1 MIELHNVT
9 RRFGE
14 KAAVDRMSFRA
25 TSGTLLAFIGP
36 NGAGK
41 TTTIKLMVGLLHADE
56 GTISIGGY
64 DTRTQQQQVAEILGY
79 VPDEPNLY
87 EKLSGRE
94 LLEFV
99 AQIRGIPSTQINE
112 RIARQVDYFELGGF
126 YDRLIETYSH
136 GMRQRLA
143 FATAVLHD
151 PTVLIVDEPM
161 IGLDP
166 KSMRLVKDLLRARA
180 AAGATVFLSTHTL
193 AIVEELADQ
202 IGVVKDGQLQY
213 HGTREEVDRELRDS
227 GLSLEEWFLRLTL

>member
-1 MIELHNVT
+1 MIELTNVT

-14 KAAVDRMSFRA
+14 KAAVDQMTFSA
-25 TSGTLLAFIGP
+25 TAGSLLALIGP

-41 TTTIKLMVGLLHADE
+41 TTTIKMMVGLLQADE
-56 GTISIGGY
+56 GTVTIGGY
-64 DTRTQQQQVAEILGY
+64 DTVTQLQQVAEILGY

-99 AQIRGIPSTQINE
+99 AQIRGIPSSEVDE
-112 RIARQVDYFELGGF
+112 RIARQVDYFELAGF

-151 PTVLIVDEPM
+151 PKVLIVDEPM
-161 IGLDP
+161 VGLDP

-180 AAGATVFLSTHTL
+180 ADGATVFLSTHTL
-193 AIVEELADQ
+193 AVVEEIADQ
-202 IGVVKDGQLQY
+202 IGVVTGGRLRY
-213 HGTREEVDRELRDS
+213 HGTRDEVDQQLRDQN
-227 GLSLEEWFLRLTL
+227 LSLEEWFLRLTQ